1 VIVRLALLAA
11 GVILAASGCVTPEE
25 QARASTTGTPSVA
38 PPPSNPA
45 LTSVPDVATAP
56 PGPTSKPPITGSVD
70 PRAIADQASGLSG
83 PARGRMVLAIDGL
96 GQIDSEVTGECV
108 PSPGG
113 TTIRIAAPGSAKVV
127 VALTSSESSV
137 RVTDADLDMA
147 ATLLPGDFTVAK
159 PNLTIATTFRPN
171 GGDSPGGRLDLN
183 VTCGG

>member
-1 VIVRLALLAA
+1 MIVRLGLLAA
-11 GVILAASGCVTPEE
+11 GIILAASGCMTPDE
-25 QARASTTGTPSVA
+25 QTRTSAAGTPSVA

-45 LTSVPDVATAP
+45 LTSVPEVATSLPA
-56 PGPTSKPPITGSVD
+56 PTSKPPITGSVD
-70 PRAIADQASGLSG
+70 PRAIAEQAGGLSG

-96 GQIDSEVTGECV
+96 GQIDSEVTGECA
-108 PSPGG
+108 PSSGG

-127 VALTSSESSV
+127 VVLTPGESSV

-159 PNLTIATTFRPN
+159 PNLTIATTFRPS